1 MAELFVFDRNDNE
14 RRQVLEISRNVV
26 AYCSD
31 EQLIHIECG
40 AQNKF
45 EECLEKT
52 EQLDFSVM
60 EISEKKDVRNTE
72 RLREAYVDASL
83 MIIADAS
90 ISPMEYLN
98 PRIRAT
104 SLLLRP
110 YSGEK
115 ARQTVREFLK
125 DHYRRKGEDN
135 ANQCLCLDSRQGN
148 KQIPFSQIYYI
159 EIFEKKIYV
168 RLKDREY
175 SQYGTL
181 EQIQQLLPKYFLR
194 CHRSY
199 ICNMNFVEKIRA
211 SENTIYL
218 EHGVTVPLSRS
229 YKSAIKEFFNEGI

>member
-1 MAELFVFDRNDNE
+1 MAELFVYDRDDNE

-31 EQLIHIECG
+31 EQLISIEC
-40 AQNKF
+40 ATRNKF
-45 EECLEKT
+45 EECLKGV
-52 EQLDFSVM
+52 EQLDFFIM
-60 EISEKKDVRNTE
+60 EIVEKRDVHFIE
-72 RLREAYVDASL
+72 RLREIYEDASL

-98 PRIRAT
+98 PKVRAN

-110 YSGEK
+110 YSKESE
-115 ARQTVREFLK
+115 RQIIREFLK
-125 DHYRRKGEDN
+125 DHYRRKEECDIN
-135 ANQCLCLDSRQGN
+135 KYLCMESRQGN

-159 EIFEKKIYV
+159 EVREKKIYV

-175 SQYGTL
+175 SQYGRL

-199 ICNMNFVEKIRA
+199 ICNMNFVEKVRL
-211 SENTIYL
+211 SENVLYL
-218 EHGVTVPLSRS
+218 ETGIMVPVSRS
-229 YKSAIKEFFNEGI
+229 YKTAIRDCFKEDM

>member
-1 MAELFVFDRNDNE
+1 MAELFVYDRNDNE
-14 RRQVLEISRNVV
+14 RKQVLEISRNVV

-31 EQLIHIECG
+31 EQLINIECG
-40 AQNKF
+40 TQNKF
-45 EECLEKT
+45 DECLEKI

-60 EISEKKDVRNTE
+60 EISEKKDVRFTE
-72 RLREAYVDASL
+72 RLRETYTDASL

-98 PRIRAT
+98 PKIRAN

-110 YSGEK
+110 YSKEK

-125 DHYRRKGEDN
+125 DHYRRKSKDDT
-135 ANQCLCLDSRQGN
+135 NQCLCLDSRQEN

-159 EIFEKKIYV
+159 EIYEKKLYV

-181 EQIQQLLPKYFLR
+181 EQMQQLLPKYFLR

-199 ICNMNFVEKIRA
+199 ICNMNFVEKVRM
-211 SENTIYL
+211 SENTLYL
-218 EHGVTVPLSRS
+218 EHGIKVPLSRS
-229 YKSAIKEFFNEGI
+229 YKSAIKDFFNEGV